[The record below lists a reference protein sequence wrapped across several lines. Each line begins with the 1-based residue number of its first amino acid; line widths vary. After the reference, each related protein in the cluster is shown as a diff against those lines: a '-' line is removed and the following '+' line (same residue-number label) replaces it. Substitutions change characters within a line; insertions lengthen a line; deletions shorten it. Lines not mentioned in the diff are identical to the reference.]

1 MVTYF
6 MVIVLA
12 KVGPRGQFCFIC
24 NKRIKDESFGIVLM
38 ILCLLNAVFS
48 ASPFSGTTRMQKSL
62 FRLKLSCSVQERFNV
77 VLHARIYRWRLK
89 LVRLYPKSVSLKMH
103 SQRINVEGRH
113 AFKNSHCNGLDHRNL
128 VSYKPR
134 WTFFFCFSFF
144 HMIYELAHVWVRR

>member
-77 VLHARIYRWRLK
+77 MLHARIYRS
-89 LVRLYPKSVSLKMH
+89 KSVSLKMH

-134 WTFFFCFSFF
+134 
-144 HMIYELAHVWVRR
+144 

>member
-24 NKRIKDESFGIVLM
+24 NKRIKDESFGIVLT

-48 ASPFSGTTRMQKSL
+48 APPFSGTTRMQKSL

-77 VLHARIYRWRLK
+77 VLHARIYRS
-89 LVRLYPKSVSLKMH
+89 KSVSLEMH

-113 AFKNSHCNGLDHRNL
+113 AFKNSHCNGLNHRNL

-134 WTFFFCFSFF
+134 
-144 HMIYELAHVWVRR
+144 

>member
-24 NKRIKDESFGIVLM
+24 NKRMKDESFGIVLT

-48 ASPFSGTTRMQKSL
+48 APPFSGTTRMQKSL

-77 VLHARIYRWRLK
+77 VLHARIYRS
-89 LVRLYPKSVSLKMH
+89 KSVSLKMH

-134 WTFFFCFSFF
+134 WTLFCFSFF

>member
-24 NKRIKDESFGIVLM
+24 NKRMKDESFGIVLT

-48 ASPFSGTTRMQKSL
+48 VPPFSGTTRMQKSL

-77 VLHARIYRWRLK
+77 VLHARIYRS
-89 LVRLYPKSVSLKMH
+89 KSVSLEMH

-134 WTFFFCFSFF
+134 WTLFCFSFF

>member
-24 NKRIKDESFGIVLM
+24 NKRMKDESFGIVLM
-38 ILCLLNAVFS
+38 ILCLLVAVFS
-48 ASPFSGTTRMQKSL
+48 APPFSGTTRMQKSL

-77 VLHARIYRWRLK
+77 VLHARIYRS
-89 LVRLYPKSVSLKMH
+89 KSVSLKMH

-134 WTFFFCFSFF
+134 
-144 HMIYELAHVWVRR
+144 

>member
-24 NKRIKDESFGIVLM
+24 NKRMKDESFGIVLT

-48 ASPFSGTTRMQKSL
+48 VPPFSGTTRMQKSL

-77 VLHARIYRWRLK
+77 VLHARIYRS
-89 LVRLYPKSVSLKMH
+89 KSVSLKMH

-134 WTFFFCFSFF
+134 
-144 HMIYELAHVWVRR
+144 

>member
-24 NKRIKDESFGIVLM
+24 NKRMKDESFGIVLT

-62 FRLKLSCSVQERFNV
+62 FRLKLSCRVQERFNV
-77 VLHARIYRWRLK
+77 VLHARIYRS
-89 LVRLYPKSVSLKMH
+89 KSVSLKMH

-134 WTFFFCFSFF
+134 
-144 HMIYELAHVWVRR
+144 

>member
-62 FRLKLSCSVQERFNV
+62 FRLKLLCRVQERFNV
-77 VLHARIYRWRLK
+77 VLHARIYRS
-89 LVRLYPKSVSLKMH
+89 KSVSLKMH

-134 WTFFFCFSFF
+134 WTLFCFSFF

>member
-24 NKRIKDESFGIVLM
+24 NKRMKDESFGIVLT

-48 ASPFSGTTRMQKSL
+48 VPPFSGTTRMQKSL

-77 VLHARIYRWRLK
+77 VLHARIYRS
-89 LVRLYPKSVSLKMH
+89 KSVSLKMH

-134 WTFFFCFSFF
+134 WTLFCFSFF

>member
-62 FRLKLSCSVQERFNV
+62 FRLKLSCRVQERFNV

-113 AFKNSHCNGLDHRNL
+113 AFKNSHCNGLNHRNL

-134 WTFFFCFSFF
+134 WTLFCFSFF

>member
-24 NKRIKDESFGIVLM
+24 NKRIKDESFGIVLT

-62 FRLKLSCSVQERFNV
+62 FRLKLSCRVQERFNV
-77 VLHARIYRWRLK
+77 VLHARIYRSK
-89 LVRLYPKSVSLKMH
+89 PVSLEMH

-134 WTFFFCFSFF
+134 
-144 HMIYELAHVWVRR
+144 

>member
-24 NKRIKDESFGIVLM
+24 NKRMKDESFGIVLT

-48 ASPFSGTTRMQKSL
+48 VPPFSGTTRMQKSL

-77 VLHARIYRWRLK
+77 MLHARIYRS
-89 LVRLYPKSVSLKMH
+89 KSVSLKMH

-134 WTFFFCFSFF
+134 
-144 HMIYELAHVWVRR
+144 

>member
-24 NKRIKDESFGIVLM
+24 NKRIKDESFGIVLT

-48 ASPFSGTTRMQKSL
+48 APPFSGTTRMQKSL

-77 VLHARIYRWRLK
+77 VLHARIYRS
-89 LVRLYPKSVSLKMH
+89 KSVSLEMH

-134 WTFFFCFSFF
+134 
-144 HMIYELAHVWVRR
+144 

>member
-24 NKRIKDESFGIVLM
+24 NKRMKDESFGIVLT

-77 VLHARIYRWRLK
+77 VLHARIYRS
-89 LVRLYPKSVSLKMH
+89 KSVSLKMH

-134 WTFFFCFSFF
+134 
-144 HMIYELAHVWVRR
+144 

>member
-24 NKRIKDESFGIVLM
+24 NKRIKDESFGIVLT

-48 ASPFSGTTRMQKSL
+48 APPFSGTTRMQKSL
-62 FRLKLSCSVQERFNV
+62 FRLKLSCRVQERFNV
-77 VLHARIYRWRLK
+77 VLHARIYRS
-89 LVRLYPKSVSLKMH
+89 KSVSLEMH

-134 WTFFFCFSFF
+134 WTLLFCFSFS

>member
-24 NKRIKDESFGIVLM
+24 NKRIKDESFGIVLT

-62 FRLKLSCSVQERFNV
+62 FRLKLSCRVQERFNV
-77 VLHARIYRWRLK
+77 VLHARIYRS
-89 LVRLYPKSVSLKMH
+89 KSVSLEMH

-113 AFKNSHCNGLDHRNL
+113 AFKNSHCNGLNHRNL

-134 WTFFFCFSFF
+134 
-144 HMIYELAHVWVRR
+144 

>member
-24 NKRIKDESFGIVLM
+24 NKRMKDESFGIVLT

-48 ASPFSGTTRMQKSL
+48 APPFSGTTRMQKSL
-62 FRLKLSCSVQERFNV
+62 FRLKLSCRVQERFNV
-77 VLHARIYRWRLK
+77 VLHARIYRS
-89 LVRLYPKSVSLKMH
+89 KSVSLEMH

-134 WTFFFCFSFF
+134 
-144 HMIYELAHVWVRR
+144 

>member
-12 KVGPRGQFCFIC
+12 KVGPQGQFCFIC
-24 NKRIKDESFGIVLM
+24 NKRMKDESFGIVLT

-48 ASPFSGTTRMQKSL
+48 APPFSGTTRMQKSL
-62 FRLKLSCSVQERFNV
+62 FRLKLSCRVQERFNV
-77 VLHARIYRWRLK
+77 VLHARIYRS
-89 LVRLYPKSVSLKMH
+89 KSVSLEMH

-134 WTFFFCFSFF
+134 
-144 HMIYELAHVWVRR
+144 

>member
-62 FRLKLSCSVQERFNV
+62 FRLKLLCRVQERFNV
-77 VLHARIYRWRLK
+77 VLHARIYRS
-89 LVRLYPKSVSLKMH
+89 KSVSLKMH

-134 WTFFFCFSFF
+134 
-144 HMIYELAHVWVRR
+144 

>member
-24 NKRIKDESFGIVLM
+24 NKRIKDESFGIVLT

-48 ASPFSGTTRMQKSL
+48 VPPFSGTTRMQKSL

-77 VLHARIYRWRLK
+77 MLHARIYRS
-89 LVRLYPKSVSLKMH
+89 KSVSLEMH

-134 WTFFFCFSFF
+134 
-144 HMIYELAHVWVRR
+144 

>member
-24 NKRIKDESFGIVLM
+24 NKRIKDESFGIVLT

-62 FRLKLSCSVQERFNV
+62 FRLKLSCRVQERFNV
-77 VLHARIYRWRLK
+77 VLHARIYRS
-89 LVRLYPKSVSLKMH
+89 KSVSLKMH

-134 WTFFFCFSFF
+134 
-144 HMIYELAHVWVRR
+144 

>member
-24 NKRIKDESFGIVLM
+24 NKRIKDESFGIVLT

-48 ASPFSGTTRMQKSL
+48 VPPFSGTTRMQKSL

-77 VLHARIYRWRLK
+77 VLHARIYRS
-89 LVRLYPKSVSLKMH
+89 KSVSLEMH

-134 WTFFFCFSFF
+134 
-144 HMIYELAHVWVRR
+144 

>member
-24 NKRIKDESFGIVLM
+24 NKRMKDESFGIVLM
-38 ILCLLNAVFS
+38 ILCLLVAVFS
-48 ASPFSGTTRMQKSL
+48 APPFSGTTRMQKSL

-77 VLHARIYRWRLK
+77 MLHARIYRS
-89 LVRLYPKSVSLKMH
+89 KSVSLKMH

-134 WTFFFCFSFF
+134 
-144 HMIYELAHVWVRR
+144 

>member
-62 FRLKLSCSVQERFNV
+62 FRLKLSCRVQERFNV
-77 VLHARIYRWRLK
+77 VLHARIYRS
-89 LVRLYPKSVSLKMH
+89 KSVSLKMH

-113 AFKNSHCNGLDHRNL
+113 AFKNSHCNGLNHRNL

-134 WTFFFCFSFF
+134 WTLFCFSFF

>member
-24 NKRIKDESFGIVLM
+24 NKRIKDESFGIVLT

-62 FRLKLSCSVQERFNV
+62 FRLKLSCRVQERFNV
-77 VLHARIYRWRLK
+77 VLHARIYRS
-89 LVRLYPKSVSLKMH
+89 KSVSLEMH

-134 WTFFFCFSFF
+134 
-144 HMIYELAHVWVRR
+144 

>member
-24 NKRIKDESFGIVLM
+24 NKRIKDESFGIVLT

-48 ASPFSGTTRMQKSL
+48 APPFSGTTRMQKSL
-62 FRLKLSCSVQERFNV
+62 FRLKLSCRVQERFNV
-77 VLHARIYRWRLK
+77 VLHARIYRS
-89 LVRLYPKSVSLKMH
+89 KSVSLKMH

-113 AFKNSHCNGLDHRNL
+113 AFKNSHCNGLNHRNL

-134 WTFFFCFSFF
+134 WTLFCFSFF

>member
-24 NKRIKDESFGIVLM
+24 NKRMKDESFGIVLT

-62 FRLKLSCSVQERFNV
+62 FRLKLLCRVQERFNV
-77 VLHARIYRWRLK
+77 VLHARIYRS
-89 LVRLYPKSVSLKMH
+89 KSVSLKMH

-134 WTFFFCFSFF
+134 
-144 HMIYELAHVWVRR
+144 

>member
-24 NKRIKDESFGIVLM
+24 NKRMKDESFGIVLT

-48 ASPFSGTTRMQKSL
+48 APPFSGTTRMQKSL
-62 FRLKLSCSVQERFNV
+62 FRLKLSCRVQERFNV
-77 VLHARIYRWRLK
+77 VLHARIYRS
-89 LVRLYPKSVSLKMH
+89 KSVSLKMH

-134 WTFFFCFSFF
+134 
-144 HMIYELAHVWVRR
+144 

>member
-24 NKRIKDESFGIVLM
+24 NKRIKDESFGIVLT

-62 FRLKLSCSVQERFNV
+62 FRLKLLCRVQERFNV
-77 VLHARIYRWRLK
+77 VLHARIYRS
-89 LVRLYPKSVSLKMH
+89 KSVSLKMH

-113 AFKNSHCNGLDHRNL
+113 AFKNSHCNGLNHRNL

-134 WTFFFCFSFF
+134 WTLFCFSFF

>member
-24 NKRIKDESFGIVLM
+24 NKRIKDESFGIVLT

-48 ASPFSGTTRMQKSL
+48 APPFSGTTRMQKSL

-77 VLHARIYRWRLK
+77 VLHARIYRS
-89 LVRLYPKSVSLKMH
+89 KSVSLKMH

-134 WTFFFCFSFF
+134 
-144 HMIYELAHVWVRR
+144 

>member
-24 NKRIKDESFGIVLM
+24 NKRMKDESFGIVLT

-48 ASPFSGTTRMQKSL
+48 APPFSGTTRMQKSL

-77 VLHARIYRWRLK
+77 VLHARIYRS
-89 LVRLYPKSVSLKMH
+89 KSVSLEMH

-134 WTFFFCFSFF
+134 
-144 HMIYELAHVWVRR
+144 

>member
-62 FRLKLSCSVQERFNV
+62 FRLKLSCRVQERFNV
-77 VLHARIYRWRLK
+77 VLHARIYRS
-89 LVRLYPKSVSLKMH
+89 KSVSLKMH

-113 AFKNSHCNGLDHRNL
+113 AFKNSHCNGLNHRNL

-134 WTFFFCFSFF
+134 
-144 HMIYELAHVWVRR
+144 

>member
-24 NKRIKDESFGIVLM
+24 NKRIKDESFGIVLT

-62 FRLKLSCSVQERFNV
+62 FRLKLSCRVQERFNV
-77 VLHARIYRWRLK
+77 VLHARIYRS
-89 LVRLYPKSVSLKMH
+89 KSVSLEMH

-134 WTFFFCFSFF
+134 WTLFCFSFF

>member
-24 NKRIKDESFGIVLM
+24 NKRMKDESFGIVLT

-48 ASPFSGTTRMQKSL
+48 APPFSGTTRMQKSL
-62 FRLKLSCSVQERFNV
+62 FRLKLSCRVQERFNV
-77 VLHARIYRWRLK
+77 VLHARIYRS
-89 LVRLYPKSVSLKMH
+89 KSVSLEMH

-113 AFKNSHCNGLDHRNL
+113 AFKNSHCNGLNHRNL

-134 WTFFFCFSFF
+134 
-144 HMIYELAHVWVRR
+144 

>member
-24 NKRIKDESFGIVLM
+24 NKRMKDESFGIVLT
-38 ILCLLNAVFS
+38 ILCLLVAVFS
-48 ASPFSGTTRMQKSL
+48 APAFSGTTRMQKSL

-77 VLHARIYRWRLK
+77 VLHARIYRS
-89 LVRLYPKSVSLKMH
+89 KSVSLEMH

-113 AFKNSHCNGLDHRNL
+113 AFKNSHCNGLNHRNL

-134 WTFFFCFSFF
+134 
-144 HMIYELAHVWVRR
+144 

>member
-77 VLHARIYRWRLK
+77 VLHARIYRS
-89 LVRLYPKSVSLKMH
+89 KSVSLEMH

-134 WTFFFCFSFF
+134 
-144 HMIYELAHVWVRR
+144 

>member
-24 NKRIKDESFGIVLM
+24 NKRMKDESFGIVLT

-48 ASPFSGTTRMQKSL
+48 VPPFSGTTRMQKSL
-62 FRLKLSCSVQERFNV
+62 FRLKLSCRVQERFNV
-77 VLHARIYRWRLK
+77 VLHARIYRS
-89 LVRLYPKSVSLKMH
+89 KSVSLKMH

-134 WTFFFCFSFF
+134 
-144 HMIYELAHVWVRR
+144 